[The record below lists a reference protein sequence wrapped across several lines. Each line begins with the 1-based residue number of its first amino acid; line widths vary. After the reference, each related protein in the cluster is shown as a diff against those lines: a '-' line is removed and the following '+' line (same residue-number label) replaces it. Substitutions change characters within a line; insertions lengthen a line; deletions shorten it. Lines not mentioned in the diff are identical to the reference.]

1 MGRIAADFVCL
12 IASARQS
19 YSEDILDN
27 AGRRVMSATANGAPV
42 LVVGGGIG
50 GLAAALALSRK
61 GISVQVLEQA
71 PEFKEIG
78 AGIQLGPNVFRMF
91 ELLGLTEAVFHSA
104 AFPTSLEMRDS
115 ITGESVVEM
124 RIDKLYDRYHAPYGV
139 IHRADLLDAIH
150 DACKGSNLIKL
161 ATSQKVVAIDDDG
174 SGVTVR
180 TETGETYRGAALIG
194 CDGLWSTVRQHVVGD
209 GKPVVSGHIAYRAVL
224 PTADWPKEYRLPK
237 MIIWAGD
244 KTHLV
249 HYPLR
254 RGELFNLVV
263 VFHSD
268 RYEEGWDT
276 YGDPAELHER
286 FAEKCEPVRALLRKV
301 NSWKMW
307 VLCDR
312 PPIKNWSK
320 GRITLLGDA
329 AHPMLQYL
337 AQGANMAIEDAVC
350 LADLIMQCGGDCAA
364 AFRKYQELR
373 YLRTARVQLMARVY
387 GEVYHANAVARE
399 VRNKVLREWAAQGGI
414 DMSWLYGEQPELP
427 HVENVP
433 LPPPTRLVS

>member
-1 MGRIAADFVCL
+1 
-12 IASARQS
+12 
-19 YSEDILDN
+19 
-27 AGRRVMSATANGAPV
+27 MSVPPKMHPV

-50 GLAAALALSRK
+50 GLTTALALSRK
-61 GISVQVLEQA
+61 GIPVKVLEQA

-91 ELLGLTEAVFHSA
+91 EVLGLTDAVFHWA
-104 AFPTSLEMRDS
+104 AFPEALEMRDS
-115 ITGESVVEM
+115 VTGESVVEM
-124 RIDKLYDRYHAPYGV
+124 RIDKLYDRYNAPYGV
-139 IHRADLLDAIH
+139 IHRADLLDRIH
-150 DACKGSNLIKL
+150 DACRGSNLIEL
-161 ATSQKVVAIDDDG
+161 LPSRKVVAIEDNG
-174 SGVTVR
+174 SSVTVG
-180 TETGETYRGAALIG
+180 TENGETFKGAALVG

-224 PTADWPKEYRLPK
+224 PIAEWPKEYRLPK

-268 RYEEGWDT
+268 RYEEGWDS

-286 FAEKCEPVRALLRKV
+286 FAEKCEPVRTLLQKV

-337 AQGANMAIEDAVC
+337 AQGACMAIEDAVC
-350 LADLIMQCGGDCAA
+350 LANQIEATGGDYPA
-364 AFRKYQELR
+364 AFQKYQELR
-373 YLRTARVQLMARVY
+373 YLRTARVQVMARVY
-387 GEVYHANAVARE
+387 GEIYHTTNVVRE
-399 VRNKVLREWAAQGGI
+399 LRNKVLREWATQGGV

-427 HVENVP
+427 HIDSVP
-433 LPPPTRLVS
+433 KPETTRLVS

>member
-1 MGRIAADFVCL
+1 M
-12 IASARQS
+12 
-19 YSEDILDN
+19 
-27 AGRRVMSATANGAPV
+27 NGNRDPV

-61 GISVQVLEQA
+61 GIPVQVLEQA

-91 ELLGLTEAVFHSA
+91 EVLGLTKAMVHWS
-104 AFPTSLEMRDS
+104 AFPTGLEFRDS
-115 ITGESVVEM
+115 ITGDTVMELP
-124 RIDKLYDRYHAPYGV
+124 IDKKFHDKYHAPYGV
-139 IHRADLLDAIH
+139 IHRADMLNVIL
-150 DACKGSNLIKL
+150 DACKQSNLIKL
-161 ATSQKVVAIDDDG
+161 ATSQKVVAINDDG
-174 SGVTVR
+174 R
-180 TETGETYRGAALIG
+180 TISAKTESGETYRGAAMIG
-194 CDGLWSTVRQHVVGD
+194 CDGLWSTVRETIVGD
-209 GKPVVSGHIAYRAVL
+209 GKPTVSGHIAYRAVL
-224 PTADWPKEYRLPK
+224 PTADWPKEYRMPK
-237 MIIWAGD
+237 MVIWCGE

-276 YGDPAELHER
+276 YGDPAELHAR
-286 FAEKCEPVRALLRKV
+286 FVEKCEPVRMLLQKI
-301 NSWKMW
+301 NAWKMW

-312 PPIKNWSK
+312 PPIKNWTK

-337 AQGANMAIEDAVC
+337 AQGGNMAMEDAVC
-350 LADLIMQCGGDCAA
+350 LANQVEASGGDYAA
-364 AFRKYQELR
+364 AFHKYQELR
-373 YLRTARVQLMARVY
+373 YLRTARVQLMARVF
-387 GEVYHANAVARE
+387 GEIYHASGVVRE
-399 VRNKVLREWAAQGGI
+399 LRNKVLRDWMTQGGV

-427 HVENVP
+427 HVANVP
-433 LPPPTRLVS
+433 LPPPTLLAS

>member
-1 MGRIAADFVCL
+1 
-12 IASARQS
+12 
-19 YSEDILDN
+19 
-27 AGRRVMSATANGAPV
+27 MSDPV
-42 LVVGGGIG
+42 LIVGGGIG
-50 GLAAALALSRK
+50 GLATALALSRK
-61 GISVQVLEQA
+61 GIPVQVLEQA

-91 ELLGLTEAVFHSA
+91 EVLGLTEDIFHWA

-124 RIDKLYDRYHAPYGV
+124 RIDKLYDRYRAPYGV
-139 IHRADLLDAIH
+139 IHRADLLDVIH
-150 DACKGSNLIKL
+150 AHCRKSNLIQL
-161 ATSQKVVAIDDDG
+161 ATSKKVVAIAENG
-174 SGVTVR
+174 SGVTAR
-180 TETGETYRGAALIG
+180 TDSGETYRGAALVG
-194 CDGLWSTVRQHVVGD
+194 CDGLWSTVREYAVGD
-209 GKPVVSGHIAYRAVL
+209 GKPNVSGHIAYRAVL
-224 PTADWPKEYRLPK
+224 PTKDWPAEYRLPK

-286 FAEKCEPVRALLRKV
+286 FAEKCEPVRTLLKKV
-301 NSWKMW
+301 NAWKMW

-312 PPIKNWSK
+312 PPIKNWTK
-320 GRITLLGDA
+320 GRVTLLGDA

-337 AQGANMAIEDAVC
+337 AQGGNMAIEDAVC
-350 LADLIMQCGGDCAA
+350 LAEQIVASGGDYGA

-373 YLRTARVQLMARVY
+373 YLRTSRVQIMARVY

-399 VRNKVLREWAAQGGI
+399 VRNKVLREWAAQGGV

-427 HVENVP
+427 HVDKVP
-433 LPPPTRLVS
+433 LPPPTVLAN

>member
-1 MGRIAADFVCL
+1 
-12 IASARQS
+12 
-19 YSEDILDN
+19 
-27 AGRRVMSATANGAPV
+27 MSANGKDAPV

-61 GISVQVLEQA
+61 GIPVQVLEQA

-78 AGIQLGPNVFRMF
+78 AGIQLGPNVYRMF
-91 ELLGLTEAVFHSA
+91 EVLGLTERMFQWC
-104 AFPTSLEMRDS
+104 AFPAELEFRDS
-115 ITGESVVEM
+115 ITAETIIELK
-124 RIDKLYDRYHAPYGV
+124 IDKRFHDKYRAPYGV
-139 IHRADLLDAIH
+139 IHRADMLNVIY
-150 DACKGSNLIKL
+150 DACKQSNLIEL
-161 ATSQKVVAIDDDG
+161 ATSQKVVSIDDDG
-174 SGVTVR
+174 SGVTAR
-180 TETGETYRGAALIG
+180 TETGETYRGSALIG
-194 CDGLWSTVRQHVVGD
+194 CDGLWSTVREKIVGD

-224 PTADWPKEYRLPK
+224 PTDEWPKEYRLPK
-237 MIIWAGD
+237 MIVWCGE

-286 FAEKCEPVRALLRKV
+286 FKEKCEPVRTLLSKV
-301 NSWKMW
+301 NAWKMW

-337 AQGANMAIEDAVC
+337 AQGGNMAIEDAVC
-350 LADLIMQCGGDCAA
+350 LANQIEATGRDYET
-364 AFRKYQELR
+364 AFKTYQELR
-373 YLRTARVQLMARVY
+373 YLRTARVQLMARVF
-387 GEVYHANAVARE
+387 GEIYHASGVNRE
-399 VRNKVLREWAAQGGI
+399 LRNKLLREWSEQGAI
-414 DMSWLYGEQPELP
+414 DMSWLYGHQPELP
-427 HVENVP
+427 HVDYIP
-433 LPPPTRLVS
+433 LPPPTQLAS

>member
-1 MGRIAADFVCL
+1 M
-12 IASARQS
+12 
-19 YSEDILDN
+19 N
-27 AGRRVMSATANGAPV
+27 AHREPV

-61 GISVQVLEQA
+61 GIPVQVLEQA

-91 ELLGLTEAVFHSA
+91 EVLGLTKDIFHWS
-104 AFPTSLEMRDS
+104 AFPLGLEFRDS
-115 ITGESVVEM
+115 ITGETVMELP
-124 RIDKLYDRYHAPYGV
+124 IDKRFHDKYHAPYGV
-139 IHRADLLDAIH
+139 IHRADMLNVIL
-150 DACKGSNLIKL
+150 DACKRSNLIKL
-161 ATSQKVVAIDDDG
+161 AVSQKVVAINDDG
-174 SGVTVR
+174 SAITAK
-180 TETGETYRGAALIG
+180 TESGETYRGAAMIG
-194 CDGLWSTVRQHVVGD
+194 CDGLWSTVRETIVGD
-209 GKPVVSGHIAYRAVL
+209 GKPTVSGHIAYRAVL
-224 PTADWPKEYRLPK
+224 PTSEWPKEYRLPK
-237 MIIWAGD
+237 MVIWCGE

-276 YGDPAELHER
+276 YGDPAELHAR
-286 FAEKCEPVRALLRKV
+286 FVEKCEPVRMLLQKV
-301 NSWKMW
+301 NAWKMW

-337 AQGANMAIEDAVC
+337 AQGGNMAMEDAVC
-350 LADLIMQCGGDCAA
+350 LANQIEAAGGDYAA
-364 AFRKYQELR
+364 AFQKYQELR
-373 YLRTARVQLMARVY
+373 YLRTARVQLMARVF
-387 GEVYHANAVARE
+387 GEIYHASGVVRE
-399 VRNKVLREWAAQGGI
+399 LRNKVLRDWTTQGGV

-427 HVENVP
+427 HVANVP
-433 LPPPTRLVS
+433 LPPPTLLAS

>member
-1 MGRIAADFVCL
+1 MS
-12 IASARQS
+12 ASAS
-19 YSEDILDN
+19 K
-27 AGRRVMSATANGAPV
+27 PV

-50 GLAAALALSRK
+50 GLSAALALARK
-61 GISVQVLEQA
+61 GIPVQVLEQA

-91 ELLGLTEAVFHSA
+91 EVLGLTEQMFHWC
-104 AFPTSLEMRDS
+104 AFPEGLEFRDS
-115 ITGESVVEM
+115 ITAETIVDM
-124 RIDKLYDRYHAPYGV
+124 KIDKRFHDKYHAPYGV
-139 IHRADLLDAIH
+139 IHRADMLNVIH
-150 DACKGSNLIKL
+150 DACKQSNLIKL
-161 ATSQKVVAIDDDG
+161 VTSQKVVSIEDDG
-174 SGVTVR
+174 STVTAR
-180 TETGETYRGAALIG
+180 TETGETYQGAALIG

-224 PTADWPKEYRLPK
+224 PTSEWPREYRLPK
-237 MIIWAGD
+237 MIVWCGE

-276 YGDPAELHER
+276 YGDPAELHLR
-286 FAEKCEPVRALLRKV
+286 FQDKCEAVRTLLQKV
-301 NSWKMW
+301 NAWKMW

-312 PPIKNWSK
+312 PPIKDWSK

-337 AQGANMAIEDAVC
+337 AQGGNTAMEDAVC
-350 LADLIMQCGGDCAA
+350 LANQVEAMPDDYEA
-364 AFRKYQELR
+364 AFKTYRDLR
-373 YLRTARVQLMARVY
+373 YLRTARVQLMARVF
-387 GEVYHANAVARE
+387 GEIYHASGVNRE
-399 VRNKVLREWAAQGGI
+399 LRNKLLREWSAEGSI
-414 DMSWLYGEQPELP
+414 DMSWLYGHQPELP
-427 HVENVP
+427 RVGNIP
-433 LPPPTRLVS
+433 MPPPTRLDS

>member
-1 MGRIAADFVCL
+1 
-12 IASARQS
+12 
-19 YSEDILDN
+19 
-27 AGRRVMSATANGAPV
+27 MSANKNRPPV

-50 GLAAALALSRK
+50 GLATALALSRK
-61 GISVQVLEQA
+61 GIPVQVLEQA

-91 ELLGLTEAVFHSA
+91 EVLGLTEQMFHWA
-104 AFPTSLEMRDS
+104 AFPEGLEFRDS
-115 ITGESVVEM
+115 ITTETIVDLK
-124 RIDKLYDRYHAPYGV
+124 IDKRFHDKYHAPYGV
-139 IHRADLLDAIH
+139 IHRADMLNVIL
-150 DACKGSNLIKL
+150 DACKNSNLIKL
-161 ATSQKVVAIDDDG
+161 ATSQKVVAIDDTGD
-174 SGVTVR
+174 GVTAR
-180 TETGETYRGAALIG
+180 TETGETYKGAALVG
-194 CDGLWSTVRQHVVGD
+194 CDGLWSTVREKIVGD

-224 PTADWPKEYRLPK
+224 PTSEWPAEYRLPK
-237 MIIWAGD
+237 MIVWCGE

-286 FAEKCEPVRALLRKV
+286 FKDKCEPVRTLLTKV
-301 NSWKMW
+301 NAWKMW

-312 PPIKNWSK
+312 PAIKNWTK

-337 AQGANMAIEDAVC
+337 AQGGNTAMEDAVC
-350 LADLIMQCGGDCAA
+350 LANQVEENPGNYET
-364 AFRKYQELR
+364 AFKKYQELR
-373 YLRTARVQLMARVY
+373 YLRTARVQLMARVF
-387 GEVYHANAVARE
+387 GEIYHASGVNRE
-399 VRNKVLREWAAQGGI
+399 LRNKLLRQWSEEGSL
-414 DMSWLYGEQPELP
+414 DMSWLYGHQPELP
-427 HVENVP
+427 RVGNIP
-433 LPPPTRLVS
+433 MPASTRLAS